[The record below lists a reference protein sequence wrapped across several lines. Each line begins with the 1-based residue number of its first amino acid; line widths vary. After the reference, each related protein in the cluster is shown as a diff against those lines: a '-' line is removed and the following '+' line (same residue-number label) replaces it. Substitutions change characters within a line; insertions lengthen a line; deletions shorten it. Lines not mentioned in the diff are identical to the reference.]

1 MPPPGIIVGLV
12 TPEYLASDPALVG
25 LRDCD
30 WAEFRGDLFGPNQ
43 ALAYAD
49 FASRCPVPI
58 LHTLRLQKD
67 GGKWPD
73 GSAHE
78 RLQTWRDLAA
88 LPLALRPKMID
99 IEIEAFELGLL
110 VSDLAEV
117 RAAGILLLT
126 SHHAFQA
133 TYTQETCRDWL
144 DKLAWPRPD
153 GVKLALQ
160 ARSGEDCEN
169 LLLFAQ
175 EVAGRYA
182 VSGVFAM
189 GLEGQPTRLLAPLVG
204 CPLTY
209 GTLSGAA
216 LVPGQLPVNRLRRG
230 IEHLHGRMESFLKA
244 EEPTKMAQ
252 RAEGGLSRTQ
262 LSRLVEAAKAWL
274 DEEPRS

>member
-12 TPEYLASDPALVG
+12 TPEYLASDPSLMG

-30 WAEFRGDLFGPNQ
+30 WAEFRGDLFEQNP
-43 ALAYAD
+43 LSAYSD

-67 GGKWPD
+67 GGKWPNA
-73 GSAHE
+73 SASE
-78 RLQTWRDLAA
+78 RLETWRDLAA

-99 IEIEAFELGLL
+99 IEIEAFELGLQ

-126 SHHAFQA
+126 SHHAFQSV
-133 TYTQETCRDWL
+133 YTPENCRAWL
-144 DKLAWPRPD
+144 QKLAEPRPD

-160 ARSGEDCEN
+160 ARSSEDCIN
-169 LLLFAQ
+169 LLQFAQ
-175 EVAGRYA
+175 EVASGHA
-182 VSGVFAM
+182 LSGVFAM

-216 LVPGQLPVNRLRRG
+216 LAPGQLPVKRLRQG
-230 IEHLHGRMESFLKA
+230 IEHLYGSKDSILKT
-244 EEPTKMAQ
+244 EPAMT
-252 RAEGGLSRTQ
+252 GNGLSRTQ
-262 LSRLVEAAKAWL
+262 LSLLVEAAKVWL